1 MIVRGL
7 VAGVVLAALIIAGWF
22 VTLRAIER
30 EVDNRYGT
38 SAIPYP

>member
-7 VAGVVLAALIIAGWF
+7 VAGVVLAVLMIAGWF
-22 VTLRAIER
+22 VTLRAVER

-38 SAIPYP
+38 STLR